1 MAKITQHHLVWTRRE
16 WSSSI
21 LRHNPYAK
29 IRLSEAA
36 HIDFHEEHEPFECLT
51 PRVAERFERL
61 AQKAVITCP
70 RDVLQTMI
78 NVCEHL
84 LAGPPVPWS
93 DVQALRNN
101 IRKAQEQQAW
111 LDARVPRWNKRRTPK
126 RAKATAGHLI

>member
-1 MAKITQHHLVWTRRE
+1 MAQ
-16 WSSSI
+16 
-21 LRHNPYAK
+21 
-29 IRLSEAA
+29 
-36 HIDFHEEHEPFECLT
+36 
-51 PRVAERFERL
+51 RFERL

-111 LDARVPRWNKRRTPK
+111 LDARVPRWDKRRTPK